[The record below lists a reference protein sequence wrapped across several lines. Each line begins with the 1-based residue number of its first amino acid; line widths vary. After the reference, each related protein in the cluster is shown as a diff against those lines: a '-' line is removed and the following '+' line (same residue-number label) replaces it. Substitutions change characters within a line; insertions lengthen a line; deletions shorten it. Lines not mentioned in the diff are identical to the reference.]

1 MNNRE
6 NQSRQSM
13 IDRLKRIFSDKTF
26 IKTLLAIAIPVSLQT
41 LIQSSLSMIDQMMIG
56 QYGETA
62 IAGVGL
68 GGTISFILMIS
79 LGGIVSGGG
88 IYLAQY
94 WGVKDTNN
102 MQKTMATTLRLGT
115 VCALIVAVLAGV
127 MPNLALSIF
136 TSDSQV
142 IEVGARYLRILAF
155 SYVPMFLIMNHAT
168 LLRNMSHSKIP
179 MFTGV
184 FSVAVNTLLNY
195 VLIFGK
201 FGLPSLGIEGAAM
214 ATVATRFLEMF
225 LLMGI
230 CRLLK
235 LSALPNWRQIF
246 VIDWRFSKV
255 FFLTIYPVMLN
266 ELIWVLGDSMY
277 SIIYGHMGT
286 AEMAAMTMT
295 FPVQGMFIGF
305 FTGLSS
311 AAGIMIGNQLGA
323 GEEELAQRYAKD
335 FVLLTVL
342 GSVGM
347 GVIIVSL
354 SELYLMA
361 YQVTPEVKTL
371 SMQLLWVFGAVIWVK
386 VSNMVIG
393 NGVLRSGGET
403 KFTFYMDLFGLW
415 GIGVPLGFLSAF
427 VLGFSVSG
435 VYLMIALEE
444 LVRFGMGIHRLSGRK
459 WIKNLNQTS
468 VLEA

>member
-1 MNNRE
+1 MNHRE
-6 NQSRQSM
+6 SQTRQSVV
-13 IDRLKRIFSDKTF
+13 DRLKRIFSDKMF

-79 LGGIVSGGG
+79 LGGIISGGG

-94 WGVKDTNN
+94 WGVKDTNS

-115 VCALIVAVLAGV
+115 VCALITAVLAGV
-127 MPNLALSIF
+127 MPKLALSIF
-136 TSDSQV
+136 TSDPQV
-142 IEVGARYLRILAF
+142 IELGARYLRILAF

-168 LLRNMSHSKIP
+168 LLRNMAHSKIP
-179 MFTGV
+179 MFTGI

-195 VLIFGK
+195 VLIFGA
-201 FGLPSLGIEGAAM
+201 FGLPSLGIEGAAI

-235 LSALPNWRQIF
+235 LSAIPTWHQIF

-255 FFLTIYPVMLN
+255 FFLTIYPVILN

-323 GEEELAQRYAKD
+323 GEEEVAQRYAKD
-335 FVLLTVL
+335 FVLLTL
-342 GSVGM
+342 IGSVGM

-361 YQVTPEVKTL
+361 YRVTPEVRTL

-444 LVRFGMGIHRLSGRK
+444 LVRLGMGVHRLNGRK
-459 WIKNLNQTS
+459 WIKNLTQTS